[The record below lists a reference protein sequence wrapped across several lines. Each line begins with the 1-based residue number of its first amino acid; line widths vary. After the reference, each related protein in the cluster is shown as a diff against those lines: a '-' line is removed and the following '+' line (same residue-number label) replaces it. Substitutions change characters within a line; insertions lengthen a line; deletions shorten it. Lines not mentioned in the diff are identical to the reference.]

1 MMKKSI
7 FKRILCFMLSLVMVL
22 TMSSIQNVGQVIAKA
37 AETTYTLYFQLP
49 SGTTCADWCVN
60 AWGNNVTVTGS
71 DTKISP
77 SGWTDGKEYPTLL
90 SDDKEDWGYVE
101 VTGTISGLQF
111 VKEDGTAYKCW
122 NARIA
127 KELINPAYFVP
138 GENDTG
144 VWYSSSDCGD
154 DKVIKDL
161 ELRNLFYL
169 KGSLEGTD
177 WDETSTKGKMTV
189 SADNEN
195 VYSVTFSN
203 VKKGNYEFKILQD
216 PENWGWDK
224 YFGKHD
230 PSTNQK
236 VTVKKACDVTF
247 TIDITDENKECKVT
261 YSVDQDSAD
270 SDEESSLKASDE
282 VVLKVDE
289 ESYDMN
295 MYYGGV
301 YEVPVA
307 LTSGDHTAQVILNGT
322 EQGTAKSVTVGSDA
336 TVYFRFTEGELTDSV
351 NDAETVR
358 VATFVGDFT
367 GVEFNNKIANWT
379 PADTNG
385 DLDYIGGGLYS
396 KTFNFVELASDTDI
410 QYKVAFEHAWDYSI
424 GADGGSENVKLTIPA
439 GSTEITIL
447 VDEINKKL
455 YDSISTPE
463 LLSRVTLAG
472 SMNGWGDSVKNP
484 ENDFRPIS
492 DTIYV
497 YQKRLAINDYEYKC
511 IFDGDRDNWLGG
523 DNKAFKVEKDN
534 TLVTFVYD
542 KESKNLYDSIND
554 LDKVNIL
561 VGLASAPAEMKTVT
575 NANGTTKFIA
585 TGNKGQKVTLSYANK
600 ADVEKNGD
608 SAFTTVDLGAIKKDS
623 VSSEDIF
630 FGDEAVDVVYYYE
643 IDGARTLDTSNETV
657 TIGSTDYSN
666 YKRDKFEGRKVY
678 VPGTF
683 PGNSWDPASNLMTY
697 KGNGLYA
704 YTFKDVAPQNYQY
717 KIAMG
722 KWTENYGV
730 SGAADGSN
738 YSVTVPSKQ
747 DVTVYYQDIKT
758 HLSVTS
764 LNYKFVKA
772 SVSGTG
778 VTETELKDDGL
789 TGIYSAT
796 VHMAAKTYDD
806 VKLTTEEDGKT
817 EEKKFDQFEIKI
829 EKDVTFYYAPQY
841 GIYYNDA
848 TEWECDDDQIKYD
861 TKNTANKS
869 VYGAVATGEDVTF
882 TVDTDDN
889 VTAVKL
895 FVKLNDTKAYDLKKV
910 EGENKFSATVQFD
923 SIGEY
928 EYFFVIYSG
937 SAVKVYCDDEAQ
949 DYGVGTLSDLTSV
962 TPYDLV
968 VYKSGYKTPDW
979 MKNAVIYQIFPDRFN
994 NGSGSNDDAQ
1004 TSARGESDYELVD
1017 WSFYPE
1023 NPEQEDL
1030 LTAEEYAKANGFD
1043 GDRVWNNEIYGG
1055 DFKGIVDR
1063 IDYLKALGVNVIYLN
1078 PVFSSISSHRYDAT
1092 DYGVMDPILGGD
1104 GDFEELVQVAKEN
1117 GMKIVLD
1124 GVFNHV
1130 SDDSIYFDRYYKFLT
1145 ASDFDGKM
1153 GAYPYWA
1160 YVYDYMSENNASK
1173 ETAEDAAKQYFT
1185 ENYNV
1190 TDFSYT
1196 TWFDVYTT
1204 TMKDDN
1210 GDTVKDNIGL
1220 RSGKPVYGYEGWWG
1234 YDSMPVIK
1242 ATNGSEY
1249 QTTDWAKEIIG
1260 NSEKNNG
1267 SIAQYWLSK
1276 GSNGWRLD
1284 VANEVSDETWQHFR
1298 ESVKAMGSD
1307 NVIIGEIWDDA
1318 TEYLLGD
1325 MYDSVM
1331 NYVFRGAVLSYAKGG
1346 NASDSM
1352 ATLEKLRE
1360 RYPKE
1365 AFYAMMNLVDSHDT
1379 TRVLSY
1385 LDGIDD
1391 DRNQKDVDS
1400 AFPTYE
1406 KTSESAKQ
1414 KQYLVAL
1421 LQFTYAG
1428 APTIYYGDEIGM
1440 VGADDPDDRRAFEW
1454 GQGNEALVKYYAKL
1468 ANIRNNYSVLRT
1480 GEVDAISTG
1489 NEKVLGFVR
1498 SDAEDAIGILTN
1510 NSKAAIKYTLDIT
1523 GTKLTEGTYTDL
1535 ISGNTF
1541 VAADG
1546 KLEVTIPANSGLIL
1560 TKNVK
1565 SISVNEAAL
1574 VPAFDSAYAL
1584 KSDIGAAGLKA
1595 TITDNSYVY
1604 DGTAK
1609 TQQVSDVSYRGKK
1622 LTEGTDYDVTYENNT
1637 NAGTAVVKIN
1647 GNGRY
1652 TGTATKEFTI
1662 AKAAKTINVANT
1674 TINKNIGDA
1683 AFSLGANT
1691 ATGET
1696 LNYTSSNNSVVTVDA
1711 IGNVT
1716 IAGAGTATVT
1726 VSSPESTNFSAAANV
1741 VVTINVSTG
1750 NQPTTPTPGVQQ
1762 PEKKATKT
1770 IKVSKKSY
1778 TKVYGNKAFGLG
1790 AKTAAGEILKYSS
1803 SNKKVVTVSKTGK
1816 VTIKGIGT
1824 ATITI
1829 TSPASAKYKA
1839 AKAVKVTIK
1848 VVPKRVK
1855 FSSVKNIKGGKLRIA
1870 WRKDKTVTGY
1880 EVLYST
1886 KANFKNAKKVT
1897 VKSYKTVSVKTKK
1910 LTKNKTY
1917 YVKVRAY
1924 KTVNGQKIYGAYSGV
1939 KKVKIKK

>member
-1 MMKKSI
+1 MKKSI
-7 FKRILCFMLSLVMVL
+7 FKRVLCFMLSLVMVL

-37 AETTYTLYFQLP
+37 EEVTYKLYFQLP
-49 SGTTCADWCVN
+49 DGTKCTDWCVN
-60 AWGNNVTVTGS
+60 AWDNVTVTGDS
-71 DTKISP
+71 EHVFRPASWGEEGDK
-77 SGWTDGKEYPTLL
+77 YPTLIADDRL
-90 SDDKEDWGYVE
+90 SGWGYVE
-101 VTGTISGLQF
+101 TTGTITGLQF
-111 VKEDGTAYKCW
+111 VKKDGTAYNCW
-122 NARIA
+122 NSAIA
-127 KELINPAYFVP
+127 SQGITTAYFKP
-138 GENDTG
+138 QNNA
-144 VWYSSSDCGD
+144 WYSDVDGTNE
-154 DKVIKDL
+154 IKSP
-161 ELRNLFYL
+161 ELRDLFYVKGTIEGL
-169 KGSLEGTD
+169 DWDLNSKTGEMKQVDDTTKYSITFTNVQKGS
-177 WDETSTKGKMTV
+177 
-189 SADNEN
+189 
-195 VYSVTFSN
+195 YQ
-203 VKKGNYEFKILQD
+203 YKILQD
-216 PENWGWDK
+216 PENYGWEK
-224 YFGKHD
+224 YFGSD
-230 PSTNQK
+230 DQNRILK
-236 VTVKKACDVTF
+236 VNRTSDITLTIDKNDSEKKCEVTIVSEPAKMEIDDNENGTTTFIAAGEAGDNVSLFYANRTDIENNTGATF
-247 TIDITDENKECKVT
+247 T
-261 YSVDQDSAD
+261 
-270 SDEESSLKASDE
+270 
-282 VVLKVDE
+282 KVDL
-289 ESYDMN
+289 
-295 MYYGGV
+295 GK
-301 YEVPVA
+301 
-307 LTSGDHTAQVILNGT
+307 I
-322 EQGTAKSVTVGSDA
+322 
-336 TVYFRFTEGELTDSV
+336 
-351 NDAETVR
+351 ET
-358 VATFVGDFT
+358 
-367 GVEFNNKIANWT
+367 
-379 PADTNG
+379 
-385 DLDYIGGGLYS
+385 
-396 KTFNFVELASDTDI
+396 
-410 QYKVAFEHAWDYSI
+410 
-424 GADGGSENVKLTIPA
+424 
-439 GSTEITIL
+439 
-447 VDEINKKL
+447 
-455 YDSISTPE
+455 DSIS
-463 LLSRVTLAG
+463 
-472 SMNGWGDSVKNP
+472 
-484 ENDFRPIS
+484 S
-492 DTIYV
+492 DDIY
-497 YQKRLAINDYEYKC
+497 
-511 IFDGDRDNWLGG
+511 
-523 DNKAFKVEKDN
+523 
-534 TLVTFVYD
+534 
-542 KESKNLYDSIND
+542 
-554 LDKVNIL
+554 
-561 VGLASAPAEMKTVT
+561 
-575 NANGTTKFIA
+575 
-585 TGNKGQKVTLSYANK
+585 
-600 ADVEKNGD
+600 
-608 SAFTTVDLGAIKKDS
+608 
-623 VSSEDIF
+623 
-630 FGDEAVDVVYYYE
+630 FGDDALDIVYYYE
-643 IDGARTLDTSNETV
+643 INSEITLDTSNNTV
-657 TIGSTDYSN
+657 KINGVDYSN

-678 VPGTF
+678 VPGSF
-683 PGNSWDPASNLMTY
+683 PGKSWDAASNLMTY
-697 KGNGLYA
+697 KGNGLYS

-717 KIAMG
+717 KIAIG
-722 KWTENYGV
+722 GTWTENYGI

-738 YSVTVPSKQ
+738 YSVTVPSQQ
-747 DVTVYYQDIKT
+747 DVTVYYQDLTT

-772 SVSGTG
+772 KISGTG
-778 VTETELKDDGL
+778 VAETSLKDDGL

-796 VHMAAKTYDD
+796 VHMKAGTYSD
-806 VKLTTEEDGKT
+806 VKLATVEDGQKK
-817 EEKKFDQFEIKI
+817 EEKFDQFTVDKD
-829 EKDVTFYYAPQY
+829 KDVTFYYAPQY
-841 GIYYNDA
+841 GIYYNNA
-848 TEWECDDDQIKYD
+848 TEWTSDDTKIKYD

-882 TVDTDDN
+882 TVDTDKN

-895 FVKLNDTKAYDLKKV
+895 FVKLNDTKEYKLNRV
-910 EGENKFSATVQFD
+910 NGENKFSATVKFD
-923 SIGEY
+923 EIGEY
-928 EYFFVIYSG
+928 EYFFVVYSG
-937 SAVKVYCDDEAQ
+937 SAVKVYCDDKAQ
-949 DYGVGTLSDLTSV
+949 DYGTGALSDLTNV
-962 TPYDLV
+962 IPYDLV

-994 NGSGSNDDAQ
+994 NGSDSNDDAQ
-1004 TSARGESDYELVD
+1004 TSARGDSDYELVD
-1017 WSFYPE
+1017 WSYYPE
-1023 NPEQEDL
+1023 NPEQEEL
-1030 LTAEEYAKANGFD
+1030 LTAEEYAKVNGFE

-1145 ASDFDGKM
+1145 ASDFDGKI

-1173 ETAEDAAKQYFT
+1173 ETAENAAKQYFT

-1210 GDTVKDNIGL
+1210 EDIVTDNIGL

-1234 YDSMPVIK
+1234 YDNMPVIK

-1249 QTTDWAKEIIG
+1249 QTTEWAKEIIG
-1260 NSEKNNG
+1260 NSAKNNG

-1284 VANEVSDETWQHFR
+1284 VANEVSDETWQNFR
-1298 ESVKAMGSD
+1298 ESGKAMGSD

-1346 NASDSM
+1346 KASDSM
-1352 ATLEKLRE
+1352 AKLEKLRE

-1391 DRNQKDVDS
+1391 DRKQKDVDS

-1454 GQGNEALVKYYAKL
+1454 GQGNESLVKYYAKL
-1468 ANIRNNYSVLRT
+1468 ASIRSSYSVLRT
-1480 GEVDAISTG
+1480 GEVEAISTG
-1489 NEKVLGFVR
+1489 NENVLGFVR
-1498 SDAEDAIGILTN
+1498 SDADEAIGILTN
-1510 NSKAAIKYTLDIT
+1510 NSKAAIKYTLDIK
-1523 GTKLTEGTYTDL
+1523 GTKLTDGTYTDL
-1535 ISGNTF
+1535 ISGKTF
-1541 VAADG
+1541 VAASD

-1565 SISVNEAAL
+1565 NISVNEAAL
-1574 VPAFDSAYAL
+1574 APAFDSAYAL
-1584 KSDIGAAGLKA
+1584 KSDISAAGLKA
-1595 TITDNSYVY
+1595 TITENSCVY

-1609 TQQVSDVSYRGKK
+1609 TPQLSDVSYRGKK
-1622 LTEGTDYDVTYENNT
+1622 LTEGKDYDVTYENNT

-1647 GNGRY
+1647 GKGRY

-1674 TINKNIGDA
+1674 TINKNVGDG
-1683 AFSLGANT
+1683 AFSLGAST

-1696 LNYTSSNNSVVTVDA
+1696 LKYTSSNNSVVTVDD

-1726 VSSPESTNFSAAANV
+1726 VTSPESTNFSAATDV

-1750 NQPTTPTPGVQQ
+1750 DQSTTPTPGPATPTPEPATPTPKPATPGTSDAQ
-1762 PEKKATKT
+1762 PQEKAAKT
-1770 IKVSKKSY
+1770 IKVSKKNY

-1790 AKTAAGEILKYSS
+1790 AKTATGETLKYSS

-1829 TSPASAKYKA
+1829 TSPASDMYKA

-1848 VVPKRVK
+1848 VVPKKVK
-1855 FSSVKNIKGGKLRIA
+1855 VTSVKNIKGGKLRIA

-1886 KANFKNAKKVT
+1886 KQNFKNAKKVT

-1910 LTKNKTY
+1910 LTKTKTY

-1924 KTVNGQKIYGAYSGV
+1924 KTVNGKKVYGAYSAV
-1939 KKVKIKK
+1939 KKIKIKK

>member
-1 MMKKSI
+1 MKQVGDTTKYSI
-7 FKRILCFMLSLVMVL
+7 TFK
-22 TMSSIQNVGQVIAKA
+22 NVQKA
-37 AETTYTLYFQLP
+37 SYQY
-49 SGTTCADWCVN
+49 
-60 AWGNNVTVTGS
+60 
-71 DTKISP
+71 
-77 SGWTDGKEYPTLL
+77 
-90 SDDKEDWGYVE
+90 
-101 VTGTISGLQF
+101 
-111 VKEDGTAYKCW
+111 
-122 NARIA
+122 
-127 KELINPAYFVP
+127 
-138 GENDTG
+138 
-144 VWYSSSDCGD
+144 
-154 DKVIKDL
+154 
-161 ELRNLFYL
+161 
-169 KGSLEGTD
+169 
-177 WDETSTKGKMTV
+177 
-189 SADNEN
+189 
-195 VYSVTFSN
+195 
-203 VKKGNYEFKILQD
+203 KILQD
-216 PENWGWDK
+216 PENWGWNK
-224 YFGKHD
+224 YFGSDDK
-230 PSTNQK
+230 NRILK
-236 VTVKKACDVTF
+236 VNRTSDITL
-247 TIDITDENKECKVT
+247 TIDKNDSEKKCEVT
-261 YSVDQDSAD
+261 IVS
-270 SDEESSLKASDE
+270 E
-282 VVLKVDE
+282 
-289 ESYDMN
+289 
-295 MYYGGV
+295 
-301 YEVPVA
+301 P
-307 LTSGDHTAQVILNGT
+307 
-322 EQGTAKSVTVGSDA
+322 AKM
-336 TVYFRFTEGELTDSV
+336 
-351 NDAETVR
+351 
-358 VATFVGDFT
+358 
-367 GVEFNNKIANWT
+367 
-379 PADTNG
+379 
-385 DLDYIGGGLYS
+385 
-396 KTFNFVELASDTDI
+396 
-410 QYKVAFEHAWDYSI
+410 
-424 GADGGSENVKLTIPA
+424 
-439 GSTEITIL
+439 EI
-447 VDEINKKL
+447 D
-455 YDSISTPE
+455 
-463 LLSRVTLAG
+463 
-472 SMNGWGDSVKNP
+472 
-484 ENDFRPIS
+484 
-492 DTIYV
+492 
-497 YQKRLAINDYEYKC
+497 
-511 IFDGDRDNWLGG
+511 DN
-523 DNKAFKVEKDN
+523 E
-534 TLVTFVYD
+534 
-542 KESKNLYDSIND
+542 
-554 LDKVNIL
+554 
-561 VGLASAPAEMKTVT
+561 
-575 NANGTTKFIA
+575 NGTTTFIA
-585 TGNKGQKVTLSYANK
+585 AGEEGDNVSLFYANK
-600 ADVEKNGD
+600 TDVEKNKN
-608 SAFTTVDLGAIKKDS
+608 ATFTEVDLGKIETDS
-623 VSSEDIF
+623 ISSDDIY
-630 FGDEAVDVVYYYE
+630 FGDDALDIVYYYE
-643 IDGARTLDTSNETV
+643 INGEKTLDTSNNTV
-657 TIGSTDYSN
+657 QINGVDYSN

-678 VPGTF
+678 VPGSF
-683 PGNSWDPASNLMTY
+683 PGKSWDAASNLMTY
-697 KGNGLYA
+697 NGNGLYA
-704 YTFKDVAPQNYQY
+704 CTFKDVAPQNYQY
-717 KIAMG
+717 KIAIG
-722 KWTENYGV
+722 GTWTENYGI

-738 YSVTVPSKQ
+738 YSVTVPSQQ
-747 DVTVYYQDIKT
+747 DVTVYYQDLTT

-772 SVSGTG
+772 KISGTG
-778 VTETELKDDGL
+778 VAETSLKDDGL

-796 VHMAAKTYDD
+796 VHMTAGTYSDM
-806 VKLTTEEDGKT
+806 KLAIVEDGQTK
-817 EEKKFDQFEIKI
+817 EEKFDQFTVDK

-841 GIYYNDA
+841 DIYYNNA
-848 TEWECDDDQIKYD
+848 TEWTSDDTKIKYD

-882 TVDTDDN
+882 TVDTDEN

-895 FVKLNDTKAYDLKKV
+895 FVKLNDTKEYKLNKV
-910 EGENKFSATVQFD
+910 NEENKFSATVKFD
-923 SIGEY
+923 EIGEY
-928 EYFFVIYSG
+928 EYFFVVYSG

-949 DYGVGTLSDLTSV
+949 DYGTGALSDLTNV
-962 TPYDLV
+962 IPYDLV

-994 NGSGSNDDAQ
+994 NGRDSNDDAQ
-1004 TSARGESDYELVD
+1004 TSARGDSDYELVD
-1017 WSFYPE
+1017 WSYYPE

-1030 LTAEEYAKANGFD
+1030 LTAEEYAKANGFA
-1043 GDRVWNNEIYGG
+1043 GDSVWNNEIYGG

-1145 ASDFDGKM
+1145 ADDFNGKI

-1185 ENYNV
+1185 KNYNV

-1204 TMKDDN
+1204 TLKDDN
-1210 GDTVKDNIGL
+1210 DDIVKDNIGL

-1234 YDSMPVIK
+1234 YDNMPVIK

-1249 QTTDWAKEIIG
+1249 QTKDWAKEIIG

-1352 ATLEKLRE
+1352 AKLEKLRE

-1391 DRNQKDVDS
+1391 DRKQKDVDS

-1454 GQGNEALVKYYAKL
+1454 GQGNESLVKYYAKL
-1468 ANIRNNYSVLRT
+1468 ASIRSSYSVLRT
-1480 GEVDAISTG
+1480 GEVEAISTG
-1489 NEKVLGFVR
+1489 NENVLGFVR
-1498 SDAEDAIGILTN
+1498 SDADEAIGILTN

-1523 GTKLTEGTYTDL
+1523 GTKLTDGTYTDL
-1535 ISGNTF
+1535 ISGKTF
-1541 VAADG
+1541 VAASD
-1546 KLEVTIPANSGLIL
+1546 KLKVTIPANSGLIL

-1565 SISVNEAAL
+1565 NISVNEAAL
-1574 VPAFDSAYAL
+1574 APAFDSAYAL
-1584 KSDIGAAGLKA
+1584 KSDISAAGLKA
-1595 TITDNSYVY
+1595 TITENSCVY

-1609 TQQVSDVSYRGKK
+1609 TQKVSDVSYRGRK

-1647 GNGRY
+1647 GKGRY

-1674 TINKNIGDA
+1674 TINKNVGDG

-1696 LNYTSSNNSVVTVDA
+1696 LKYTSSNNSVVTVDD

-1726 VSSPESTNFSAAANV
+1726 VSSPESTNFSAATDV

-1750 NQPTTPTPGVQQ
+1750 DQSTTPTPGPATPTPEPATPTPGTSDAQ
-1762 PEKKATKT
+1762 PQEKAAKT

-1790 AKTAAGEILKYSS
+1790 AKTATGETLKYSS

-1829 TSPASAKYKA
+1829 TSPASDRYKA

-1848 VVPKRVK
+1848 VVPKKVK
-1855 FSSVKNIKGGKLRIA
+1855 VTSVKNIKGGKLRIA

-1886 KANFKNAKKVT
+1886 KQNFKNAKKVT

-1910 LTKNKTY
+1910 LTKTKTY

-1924 KTVNGQKIYGAYSGV
+1924 KTVNGKKVYGAYSAV
-1939 KKVKIKK
+1939 KKIKIKK

>member
-1 MMKKSI
+1 MKKSI
-7 FKRILCFMLSLVMVL
+7 FKRVLCFMLSLVMVL

-37 AETTYTLYFQLP
+37 E
-49 SGTTCADWCVN
+49 
-60 AWGNNVTVTGS
+60 
-71 DTKISP
+71 
-77 SGWTDGKEYPTLL
+77 
-90 SDDKEDWGYVE
+90 E
-101 VTGTISGLQF
+101 VT
-111 VKEDGTAYKCW
+111 D
-122 NARIA
+122 
-127 KELINPAYFVP
+127 
-138 GENDTG
+138 
-144 VWYSSSDCGD
+144 
-154 DKVIKDL
+154 
-161 ELRNLFYL
+161 
-169 KGSLEGTD
+169 
-177 WDETSTKGKMTV
+177 
-189 SADNEN
+189 
-195 VYSVTFSN
+195 
-203 VKKGNYEFKILQD
+203 
-216 PENWGWDK
+216 
-224 YFGKHD
+224 
-230 PSTNQK
+230 
-236 VTVKKACDVTF
+236 
-247 TIDITDENKECKVT
+247 
-261 YSVDQDSAD
+261 SVDQDSAD
-270 SDEESSLKASDE
+270 SGEESERKASDE

-301 YEVPVA
+301 YEVPVKLA
-307 LTSGDHTAQVILNGT
+307 GGAHTAQVILNGT
-322 EQGTAKSVTVGSDA
+322 EQGTAESVTVESEA

-358 VATFVGDFT
+358 TATFVGSFT
-367 GVEFNNKIANWT
+367 GVEFDNPIGEWKQD
-379 PADTNG
+379 DTNG
-385 DLDYIGGGLYS
+385 DLDYIGGGLYA
-396 KTFNFVELASDTDI
+396 KTFTFTALASDTDI
-410 QYKVAFEHAWDYSI
+410 QYKVAFDHTWDYSI
-424 GADGGSENVKLTIPA
+424 GVDGTDGNVSLTIPTGA
-439 GSTEITIL
+439 TEITIL
-447 VDEINKKL
+447 VDEINRKL
-455 YDSISTPE
+455 YDSVRTPE

-472 SMNGWGDSVKNP
+472 SMNGWGESVNDP
-484 ENDFRPIS
+484 ENDFTPIS

-497 YQKRLAINDYEYKC
+497 HQKRFAKSDEDYEYKC
-511 IFDGDRDNWLGG
+511 IFDGKNWLGG
-523 DNKAFKVEKDN
+523 DNKAFNVEKDD

-542 KESKNLYDSIND
+542 KDSKTLYDSVND
-554 LDKVNIL
+554 LAKVNIL
-561 VGLASAPAEMKTVT
+561 VGLASAPAEMKTIT

-585 TGNKGQKVTLSYANK
+585 TGKKGQKVILKYATNK
-600 ADVEKNGD
+600 ADVEKKGD
-608 SAFTTVDLGAIKKDS
+608 SAFTTLDLGVIGKNS
-623 VSSEDIF
+623 VTSDEIF
-630 FGDEAVDVVYYYE
+630 FGDAAVDVVYYYE
-643 IDGARTLDTSNETV
+643 IDGARTLDISNETV
-657 TIGSTDYSN
+657 TVDSKEYSN
-666 YKRDKFEGRKVY
+666 YKRDKFEGRKVC
-678 VPGTF
+678 VPGSF
-683 PGNSWDPASNLMTY
+683 PGNSWDPASNVMTY
-697 KGNGLYA
+697 LHNGLYA

-730 SGAADGSN
+730 GGAADGSN
-738 YSVTVPSKQ
+738 YNVTVPSKQ

-778 VTETELKDDGL
+778 DTTKTELKDDGL
-789 TGIYSAT
+789 AGIYSAT
-796 VHMAAKTYDD
+796 VHMKAGTYSE
-806 VKLTTEEDGKT
+806 VKLTTKEDGKT
-817 EEKKFDQFEIKI
+817 EVKTFDKFEVTE
-829 EKDVTFYYAPQY
+829 EKDVTFYYAPQF

-848 TEWECDDDQIKYD
+848 SKWACDDTKIKYD
-861 TKNTANKS
+861 TKKTANKS

-882 TVDTDDN
+882 TVDTDKN

-895 FVKLNDTKAYDLKKV
+895 FVKLNDTKEYKLNKV
-910 EGENKFSATVQFD
+910 NGANKFSATVKFD
-923 SIGEY
+923 EIGEY
-928 EYFFVIYSG
+928 EYFFVVYSG
-937 SAVKVYCDDEAQ
+937 SAVKVYCDDKAQ
-949 DYGVGTLSDLTSV
+949 DYGTGALSDLTNV
-962 TPYDLV
+962 IPYDLV

-994 NGSGSNDDAQ
+994 NGSDSNDDAQ
-1004 TSARGESDYELVD
+1004 TSARGDSDYELVD
-1017 WSFYPE
+1017 WSYYPE
-1023 NPEQEDL
+1023 NPEQEEL
-1030 LTAEEYAKANGFD
+1030 LTAEEYAKANGFA
-1043 GDRVWNNEIYGG
+1043 GDSVWNNEIYGG

-1145 ASDFDGKM
+1145 ADDFNGKI

-1185 ENYNV
+1185 KNYNV

-1204 TMKDDN
+1204 TLKDDN
-1210 GDTVKDNIGL
+1210 DDIVKDNIGL

-1234 YDSMPVIK
+1234 YDNMPVIK

-1284 VANEVSDETWQHFR
+1284 VANEVSDETWQNFR
-1298 ESVKAMGSD
+1298 QSVKAMGSD

-1352 ATLEKLRE
+1352 AKLEKLRE

-1391 DRNQKDVDS
+1391 DRKQKDVDS

-1454 GQGNEALVKYYAKL
+1454 GQGNESLVKYYAKL
-1468 ANIRNNYSVLRT
+1468 ASIRSSYSVLRT
-1480 GEVDAISTG
+1480 GEVEAISTG
-1489 NEKVLGFVR
+1489 NENVLGFVR
-1498 SDAEDAIGILTN
+1498 SDADEAIGILTN
-1510 NSKAAIKYTLDIT
+1510 NSKAAIKYTLDIK
-1523 GTKLTEGTYTDL
+1523 GTKLTNGTYTDL
-1535 ISGNTF
+1535 ISGKTF
-1541 VAADG
+1541 VAASD

-1565 SISVNEAAL
+1565 NISVNEAAL
-1574 VPAFDSAYAL
+1574 APAFDSAYAL
-1584 KSDIGAAGLKA
+1584 KSDISAAGLKA
-1595 TITDNSYVY
+1595 TITENSCVY

-1609 TQQVSDVSYRGKK
+1609 TQKVSDVSYRGRK

-1647 GNGRY
+1647 GKGRY

-1674 TINKNIGDA
+1674 TINKNVGDG

-1696 LNYTSSNNSVVTVDA
+1696 LKYTSSNNSVVTVDD

-1716 IAGAGTATVT
+1716 IAGEGTATVT
-1726 VSSPESTNFSAAANV
+1726 VSSPESTNFSAATDV

-1750 NQPTTPTPGVQQ
+1750 DQSTTPTPGPATPTPGPATPTPGTSDAQ
-1762 PEKKATKT
+1762 PQEKAAKT

-1790 AKTAAGEILKYSS
+1790 AKTATGETLKYSS

-1829 TSPASAKYKA
+1829 TSPASDMYKA

-1848 VVPKRVK
+1848 VVPKKVK
-1855 FSSVKNIKGGKLRIA
+1855 VTSVKNIKGGKLRIA

-1886 KANFKNAKKVT
+1886 KKNFKNAKKVT

-1910 LTKNKTY
+1910 LTKTKTY

-1924 KTVNGQKIYGAYSGV
+1924 KTVNGKKVYGAYSAV
-1939 KKVKIKK
+1939 KKIKIKK